1 LFLFTVTQKEIEA
14 KDWSLSPGRYVGV
27 DTTTDEDFDYE
38 ERLNEIHI
46 ELDGLN
52 EEAIALAKTISEN
65 YKELA
70 I

>member
-1 LFLFTVTQKEIEA
+1 VVTQSEIKS

-38 ERLNEIHI
+38 EQLNEIHI

-52 EEAIALAKTISEN
+52 DEAVALAKVISEN
-65 YKELA
+65 YKDFVL
-70 I
+70 

>member
-1 LFLFTVTQKEIEA
+1 MK
-14 KDWSLSPGRYVGV
+14 K
-27 DTTTDEDFDYE
+27 
-38 ERLNEIHI
+38 EIHI

-52 EEAIALAKTISEN
+52 DEAIALAKTISEN

>member
-1 LFLFTVTQKEIEA
+1 
-14 KDWSLSPGRYVGV
+14 V
-27 DTTTDEDFDYE
+27 DTATDEDFDYE

-46 ELDGLN
+46 ELEGLN
-52 EEAIALAKTISEN
+52 EEAIALAKTISGN

>member
-1 LFLFTVTQKEIEA
+1 MKTQK
-14 KDWSLSPGRYVGV
+14 Y
-27 DTTTDEDFDYE
+27 F
-38 ERLNEIHI
+38 
-46 ELDGLN
+46 ELEGLN